1 MIVLRGH
8 PYEWEVGDPTAATVG
23 VFDGVHLGHRK
34 VIGDLVAEAG
44 DLVPAAITFDPHP
57 LSVLSPER
65 APLMLTD
72 VDQRIEQFRSLGLGI
87 AGVLNFPDIRDL
99 SAKEFSERVLFE
111 ALQARRVVVGADF
124 RFGRGREGDSD
135 FLTREGE
142 RLGFEVDIVDM
153 FGAMDGVVSSTR
165 IRQAL
170 LEGDVETATRMLDR
184 PYQLNGEVVE
194 GDRRGHE
201 LGFPT
206 ANLAPDPARL
216 VPANGVYAGWALL
229 TEQPKSNRN
238 WPAVINI
245 GFRPTFAGSE
255 RRIEAHLL
263 DFGGDLYGQQLAVD
277 FVARIRAEQK
287 FDGIDALRK
296 QIAKDVQ
303 SARKHLRT

>member
-8 PYEWEVGDPTAATVG
+8 PYEWEVGAPTAATVG

-57 LSVLSPER
+57 LSVLSPDR

-99 SAKEFSERVLFE
+99 AAKEFSERVLFE

-135 FLTREGE
+135 FLTREGK

-153 FGAMDGVVSSTR
+153 FGALDGVVSSTR

-170 LEGDVETATRMLDR
+170 LEGEVETAARMLDR

-201 LGFPT
+201 VGFPT
-206 ANLAPDPARL
+206 ANLATDPARL
-216 VPANGVYAGWALL
+216 VPANGVYAGWGLFDDQRRP
-229 TEQPKSNRN
+229 T
-238 WPAVINI
+238 VINI
-245 GFRPTFAGSE
+245 GVRPTFAGSQ
-255 RRIEAHLL
+255 RRVEAHLL
-263 DFGGDLYGQQLAVD
+263 DFAGDIYGQQLAID
-277 FVARIRAEQK
+277 FIARIRAEQK
-287 FDGIDALRK
+287 FDGIEALRA
-296 QIAKDVQ
+296 QIGKDVE
-303 SARKHLRT
+303 SARQRLGI